1 MQSRVTRFVLRI
13 ESGDRMGEQVPLSEG
28 TLTVGRR
35 PESGLVLADGSVS
48 GKHAELRLGG
58 ARLEVVDLGS
68 TNGTRV
74 GGAKIESAWLAHG
87 DALQFGN
94 VRLTVHDAEFG
105 AGDGPALEEPVLEGA
120 PPPANGG
127 EANRLGHVTS
137 DLVARSRKGT
147 RVLPLVAGVALLAA
161 GGGFAWW
168 KLGAGAGGK
177 GGAVVSLP
185 VVPGNLLPD
194 ASFEEGTGEWLAA
207 EAAPAAYLRERAGAR
222 SGAIGLA
229 CTLEAGGWALTRSP
243 EFPLAARR
251 GLAFGA
257 ALRGEDGARVRLGL
271 ELSSAGGAL
280 PVHTAWLPARTT
292 NGFEELR
299 GTCDVPGG
307 YDRGRLV
314 VAALG
319 PGRVAVDD
327 VFALEAEAAGG
338 VATQD
343 EHEFLVLGAPGSTA
357 VLERSGRTLLS
368 GFDLSQWNR
377 SGLAGW
383 AEAELTASVTPT
395 GLSLAFPGA
404 PATAELAFEAPR
416 QGDAKG
422 TLATL
427 GPEGYAAHGAD
438 FERAGVQSLLLGNDL
453 ELVRLSFAGPVTVRA
468 TSAAGTVSFR
478 IALGGLDACELQTSF
493 TQERAEA
500 GTLARRA
507 SEAEKQGERGA
518 ALATWSTLLDRFPF
532 EKGLVAQASAARAR
546 LVQDGMAEVEA
557 VQKELER
564 ARFFLLPELFEKT
577 RARALELARQ
587 YAGSDVERAAR
598 RTAEE
603 SFMAL
608 SELGAGQRGDDARRL
623 QGVLEALDPAQAP
636 RLRAHVQQSLEEA
649 GAAAPKE

>member
-13 ESGDRMGEQVPLSEG
+13 ESGDRKGEQVPLSEG
-28 TLTVGRR
+28 NLTVGRR
-35 PESGLVLADGSVS
+35 PDVGLVLADGSVS
-48 GKHAELRLGG
+48 SKHAELRLNG

-74 GGAKIESAWLAHG
+74 GGAKIEQAWLAHG

-94 VRLTVHDAEFG
+94 VRLTVHDTELG
-105 AGDGPALEEPVLEGA
+105 AGDGPALEEPVLEGEA
-120 PPPANGG
+120 PATGG
-127 EANRLGHVTS
+127 GDANRLGHVTS

-168 KLGAGAGGK
+168 KLRAGAGGE
-177 GGAVVSLP
+177 GGPVVSLP
-185 VVPGNLLPD
+185 VVPGNLLAD

-207 EAAPAAYLRERAGAR
+207 ETAPVAFLRERAGAR

-229 CTLEAGGWALTRSP
+229 CTLEGGGWTLTRSP
-243 EFPLAARR
+243 EFALAARR

-257 ALRGEDGARVRLGL
+257 ALRTEDGARVRLGL
-271 ELSSAGGAL
+271 ELSSAGGTL

-292 NGFEELR
+292 SGFEELR
-299 GTCDVPGG
+299 GACDVPGG

-314 VAALG
+314 VAAQG
-319 PGRVAVDD
+319 PGRVGVDD
-327 VFALEAEAAGG
+327 VFALEAEATGG
-338 VATQD
+338 VATPD
-343 EHEFLVLGAPGSTA
+343 EHEFLVLGSPGSTA
-357 VLERSGRTLLS
+357 VLERSGKTLLS

-383 AEAELTASVTPT
+383 DEAELAASVTEN
-395 GLSLAFPGA
+395 GLRLAFPGA
-404 PATAELAFEAPR
+404 PASAELAFEAAR

-422 TLATL
+422 FVATL

-438 FERAGVQSLLLGNDL
+438 FERANVHSVLLGNDL
-453 ELVRLSFAGPVTVRA
+453 ELVRLAFTGPVTVRA
-468 TSAAGTVSFR
+468 SSAAGTVSFR
-478 IALGGLDACELQTSF
+478 IALGGLDACELQTRF
-493 TQERAEA
+493 TAERTEA

-507 SEAEKQGERGA
+507 TEAEKQGNHGS
-518 ALATWSTLLDRFPF
+518 ALATWTELLDRFPF
-532 EKGLVAQASAARAR
+532 ERSLVAQASAAQAR
-546 LVQDGMAEVEA
+546 LVQSGMAEVET

-587 YAGSDVERAAR
+587 YAGSDVEREAR

-608 SELGAGQRGDDARRL
+608 SELGAGRRGGDVQRL
-623 QGVLEALDPAQAP
+623 EGVLRALESESTP
-636 RLRAHVQQSLEEA
+636 RLRAHVQQSLQEA